1 LIAVV
6 PSVVIRL
13 GRRELEPFNTRH
25 PAIKDRI
32 LEKLEQRATI
42 DWPDHP
48 RMRND
53 LPGRVTNTMAD
64 AICSSRHRQL
74 GRPLMTTAHTIRRPS
89 GNRFNVGRRGTIS
102 GGR

>member
-64 AICSSRHRQL
+64 VGDLLEQAQAA
-74 GRPLMTTAHTIRRPS
+74 GTTADDDRPYDS
-89 GNRFNVGRRGTIS
+89 PSQRE
-102 GGR
+102 

>member
-1 LIAVV
+1 VV

-13 GRRELEPFNTRH
+13 GRQELEPFNTRH

-64 AICSSRHRQL
+64 VGDLLEQAQAA
-74 GRPLMTTAHTIRRPS
+74 GTTVDDDRPYDSPS
-89 GNRFNVGRRGTIS
+89 QRE
-102 GGR
+102 

>member
-1 LIAVV
+1 MV

-42 DWPDHP
+42 DGPEHP

-53 LPGRVTNTMAD
+53 LPGRVTNTIAD
-64 AICSSRHRQL
+64 VGDLLEQAQAA
-74 GRPLMTTAHTIRRPS
+74 GTTVDDDRPYDSPS
-89 GNRFNVGRRGTIS
+89 QRE
-102 GGR
+102 